1 MRIIGTIILAL
12 LASLS
17 LASSASAQEPNLL
30 LSSINLS
37 SASVTEGRSVEAT
50 VTLNMPAPGS
60 GAKVSLAVDPVGAAF
75 VPSSITV
82 PAGATSATFPV
93 KVATA
98 TSVTSVWQLRSHQE
112 RVLVGDAPGN
122 D

>member
-1 MRIIGTIILAL
+1 MRVIGTIILAL

-17 LASSASAQEPNLL
+17 MVSSVSAQDSPLL

-50 VTLNMPAPGS
+50 VTLNMAAPGN
-60 GAKVSLAVDPVGAAF
+60 GAKVSLAVDPAGSAM
-75 VPSSITV
+75 VPASVTV

-93 KVATA
+93 KVATRYFRHHLR
-98 TSVTSVWQLRSHQE
+98 QLRRHQE
-112 RVLVGDAPGN
+112 RVVGRDAPGF